1 MFLTKNVL
9 EAGALRY
16 IPLKQNATQR
26 NNNRNPGGL
35 RDMLFTRFATSE
47 EFQIVLL

>member
-26 NNNRNPGGL
+26 NNNRNPGGQ
-35 RDMLFTRFATSE
+35 RYAIHSFCN
-47 EFQIVLL
+47 I